1 MERRFRAENERRF
14 GNCKVLMKE
23 TAEPYSERLAGRTT
37 GNNGVAAALAV
48 PRPRPSWL
56 PVSVWPFETLSIDT
70 TEGEVAFTDVGR
82 GPVLLFVHT
91 GFWSFVW
98 RDIILRLAPEF
109 RCGRGLGRHRALQD
123 AVICLIGGRDGDK
136 LVGRARLG
144 KSSHQGVA

>member
-98 RDIILRLAPEF
+98 RDVILRLAPEF
-109 RCGRGLGRHRALQD
+109 RCVCFDAPGTGQSERLGIGKITLDGASRALTS
-123 AVICLIGGRDGDK
+123 VVRD
-136 LVGRARLG
+136 
-144 KSSHQGVA
+144 